1 MATGSSSAKQPLADA
16 PRLAQALASA
26 FQDDPVIAWIFPDQQ
41 RRRRVPPAFK
51 GTTIAPAHLSWCSGL
66 HTLARGVSSRSMG
79 RRCIVS
85 GAEGLEEQTESLTM
99 ALADRSGSAVFD
111 EPTGP
116 LGGCF
121 LAKSLGQLADLGFGV
136 APMAAQGLQEGQLA
150 FLGPAG
156 HGLG

>member
-1 MATGSSSAKQPLADA
+1 MATGSSVRKATPGRCPSTGP
-16 PRLAQALASA
+16 ALASA
-26 FQDDPVIAWIFPDQQ
+26 FQDDLVIAWIFPDQQ
-41 RRRRVPPAFK
+41 RRRRVLPAFK
-51 GTTIAPAHLSWCSGL
+51 GTTIAPAHLSWWSGL
-66 HTLARGVSSRSMG
+66 HALTRVPGRSLG

-85 GAEGLEEQTESLTM
+85 GAKGLEEQTESSTM

-121 LAKSLGQLADLGFGV
+121 LAKSLDQLADLGFGV

>member
-1 MATGSSSAKQPLADA
+1 MATGSSVRKATPGRCPSTGP
-16 PRLAQALASA
+16 ALASA

-41 RRRRVPPAFK
+41 RRRRVLPAFK
-51 GTTIAPAHLSWCSGL
+51 GTTIAPAHLSWWSGL
-66 HTLARGVSSRSMG
+66 HALTRVSGRSLG

-85 GAEGLEEQTESLTM
+85 GAKGLEEQTESSTM

-121 LAKSLGQLADLGFGV
+121 LAKSLGQFADLGFGV